1 MKKINVSGCDQS
13 FAIGRREFVM
23 GTTAALLLSSRQASS
38 QIPASSQNTQPKIV
52 FSDNLAVPIPAN
64 PSKEKV
70 KTERW
75 CLAGG
80 GEYFAAWM
88 LCQSRS
94 GELGFTCGN

>member
-23 GTTAALLLSSRQASS
+23 GTTAALLLSPRQASS

-64 PSKEKV
+64 PSIGKGKDRALV
-70 KTERW
+70 
-75 CLAGG
+75 LGGG

-88 LCQSRS
+88 L
-94 GELGFTCGN
+94 GFAHGLNANLK